1 MHTRKEYMSGDCTHQ
16 EFYEQMVTDEIK
28 EGVRKSIGLFRI
40 MDSTC
45 EHFNDIPL
53 SFWDTL
59 GWNLSGAID
68 PQIKAASD
76 HPSLAGRVC
85 VVKAA
90 ARMLKREQEDSTERF
105 VSKAS
110 TPMSRFE
117 AMDQVERA
125 LRRLRKQEGGE

>member
-1 MHTRKEYMSGDCTHQ
+1 MIPMEATMHTRKEYMSG
-16 EFYEQMVTDEIK
+16 K
-28 EGVRKSIGLFRI
+28 EGVRKSIGLGRI
-40 MDSTC
+40 MHSTC

-90 ARMLKREQEDSTERF
+90 ARMMKREQE
-105 VSKAS
+105 
-110 TPMSRFE
+110 
-117 AMDQVERA
+117 
-125 LRRLRKQEGGE
+125 GGE

>member
-16 EFYEQMVTDEIK
+16 QFYEQMVTDEIK
-28 EGVRKSIGLFRI
+28 EGVRKSIGLGRI
-40 MDSTC
+40 MHSTC

-90 ARMLKREQEDSTERF
+90 AKMLKREEEDL
-105 VSKAS
+105 
-110 TPMSRFE
+110 TPYEVLKRMRRMHAIAAVDRSN
-117 AMDQVERA
+117 AW
-125 LRRLRKQEGGE
+125 LREKEGGE

>member
-16 EFYEQMVTDEIK
+16 QFYEQMVTDEIK

-59 GWNLSGAID
+59 SWSLSDSID
-68 PQIKAASD
+68 SQIKAASD

-90 ARMLKREQEDSTERF
+90 ARMLKREEEDLDTYDFLKRMRQQH
-105 VSKAS
+105 A
-110 TPMSRFE
+110 
-117 AMDQVERA
+117 RA
-125 LRRLRKQEGGE
+125 AVRRSNAWLRKKKGGE

>member
-16 EFYEQMVTDEIK
+16 EFYEQMVTDKIK
-28 EGVRKSIGLFRI
+28 EGVRKSIGLPNI
-40 MDSTC
+40 MKSTC

-59 GWNLSGAID
+59 GWSLSDSID
-68 PQIKAASD
+68 SQIKTASD